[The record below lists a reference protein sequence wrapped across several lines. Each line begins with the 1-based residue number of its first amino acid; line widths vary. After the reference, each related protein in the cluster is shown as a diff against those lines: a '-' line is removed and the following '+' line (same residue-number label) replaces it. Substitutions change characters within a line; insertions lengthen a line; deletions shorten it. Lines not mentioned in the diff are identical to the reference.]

1 MKLEG
6 KKLTTEQKKKLVA
19 GIQLII
25 MFWYL
30 LRLIHKESSVNQAE
44 QDRERKM
51 ERKQKEKLQK
61 LVFHG
66 EIARLKQENKN
77 RLRQLK
83 QDRI

>member
-1 MKLEG
+1 
-6 KKLTTEQKKKLVA
+6 
-19 GIQLII
+19 